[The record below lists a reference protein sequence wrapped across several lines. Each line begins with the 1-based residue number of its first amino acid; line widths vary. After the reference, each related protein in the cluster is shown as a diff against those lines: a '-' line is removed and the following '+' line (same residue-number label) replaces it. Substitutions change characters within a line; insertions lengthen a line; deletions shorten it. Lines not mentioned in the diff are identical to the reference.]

1 MEDSYS
7 RTEEETR
14 RLLRQRKKPRTR
26 TSCYPCRTRKVKCD
40 KASPCENCA
49 IRGYPELCKYADE
62 SGPSIT
68 PSGTSIQRQGASQSG
83 DQHPQT
89 ARPQLQQDVNTQ
101 RNTEFGT
108 PLTHSSS
115 NFLPDL
121 TTDPNVVAYSA
132 DLVDIRHL
140 EPENGV
146 ETEDVPRQAEDRRP
160 FLGMNSV
167 PNFLRDQAHSGQSP
181 QNTTTE
187 VIDSAVMPLLGL
199 SSARSK
205 STYPFFQPP
214 GSIPNEANGDIRQA
228 LPSNI
233 EVFR

>member
-1 MEDSYS
+1 M
-7 RTEEETR
+7 
-14 RLLRQRKKPRTR
+14 K
-26 TSCYPCRTRKVKCD
+26 TS
-40 KASPCENCA
+40 
-49 IRGYPELCKYADE
+49 GL
-62 SGPSIT
+62 
-68 PSGTSIQRQGASQSG
+68 
-83 DQHPQT
+83 
-89 ARPQLQQDVNTQ
+89 
-101 RNTEFGT
+101 
-108 PLTHSSS
+108 
-115 NFLPDL
+115 
-121 TTDPNVVAYSA
+121 
-132 DLVDIRHL
+132 RHL